1 MEFKLK
7 TKEVFFGLI
16 IGITANCV
24 GVLLTVII
32 LFSEYRLTNIIELI
46 NSSIDNNYI
55 TKLISLG
62 AVINLIVF
70 FLLLKYDNTEKARG
84 VLIATFLMAILTIYL
99 NNF

>member
-16 IGITANCV
+16 IGIIANCV

-32 LFSEYRLTNIIELI
+32 IFSEYRLTNIIELI

>member
-1 MEFKLK
+1 MK

-16 IGITANCV
+16 IGIIANCV

>member
-1 MEFKLK
+1 MK

-62 AVINLIVF
+62 ADS
-70 FLLLKYDNTEKARG
+70 FLPR
-84 VLIATFLMAILTIYL
+84 VLTIGVFTYC
-99 NNF
+99 FAKKS

>member
-1 MEFKLK
+1 MK
-7 TKEVFFGLI
+7 TKEVFIGLI

-24 GVLLTVII
+24 GVLLTVIL

-84 VLIATFLMAILTIYL
+84 VLTATFLMAILTIYL